1 MRRAEIKFIKISGT
15 SRLGPFLI
23 SLLPAN
29 SRVIVESGTLQYR
42 TKYSSD
48 YLFRN
53 ARIQN
58 DIKTSDDV
66 RIFTPL
72 NRQELRN
79 PREEDKEL
87 ARNLLDHLNENI
99 ERYHHAIWWHDE
111 PGPALHAAGR
121 V

>member
-1 MRRAEIKFIKISGT
+1 M
-15 SRLGPFLI
+15 
-23 SLLPAN
+23 
-29 SRVIVESGTLQYR
+29 QYR

-99 ERYHHAIWWHDE
+99 ERVPPCHLALDE
-111 PGPALHAAGR
+111 PGTALYAAGWLR
-121 V
+121 SPQQPTAAAWLRWWITP